1 MMMMVTTPQDQQ
13 RFTDAQRME
22 LRSYVQLAGEVIAQ
36 YWPMRTFIHHNPLH
50 GLESMPFDQAVK
62 RGALLFGGKE
72 YLDNDTFRSYVKGG
86 RIRAEDLR
94 AALEPLA
101 VEKAVTFAG
110 RVVSHLDVLC
120 ASMMHGITE
129 PCPQVIHAVPDD
141 GAGAFVSITSWLQ
154 TAVGIQDMGSPTPLT
169 SWPSLELPSRQTLGT
184 WCDWTVGTSIVEII
198 NREMVK
204 WCSVFLDEG
213 EASWSMPH
221 RDQTF
226 YRAWKSLAQHD
237 MTLGLVGVRE
247 AATKIRA
254 LPDRPEDAVLDS
266 LTSLRIPKRAWEE
279 YLSLHLAAMPGW
291 TGYIKWRGH
300 QSGYPW
306 QQQFPIDLVKYLA
319 VRLFYERELMA
330 RACHDQL
337 GIAANYEGIR
347 EYMDGNPHAY
357 WVRCEWVAGRLPKPA
372 AKQARRF
379 SRSKQGLDHS
389 AWEELGR
396 QQYAVH
402 LDQEVDE
409 WPKRAAHYLLRL
421 AGALSID
428 PAAIESTT
436 SSDVLTLLN
445 WFTGFPVS
453 QHGPRWLEA
462 LEASH
467 RRQALTDLAA
477 GARAVAARIPSV
489 DEEQSRPL
497 AQIVFCIDVRSEV
510 FRRHL
515 EHRGGYETLGLA
527 GFFGV
532 PLDYQPFS
540 AHHAVA
546 HCPVL
551 LKPKNQVR
559 EVPRSYHGALAQ
571 RHKTA
576 AQLSEAAHTLLHDL
590 KENVITPYV
599 MVEAIGWFFGLPLLG
614 KTLLPRWYHQA
625 GQWLRQ
631 LLMPPVATTLTVDKM
646 TREEAEDMIAAEQ
659 HALIRELV
667 RERFGLAG
675 AALSPALLEKI
686 RKKAIGQDG
695 INGETANIL
704 PCPPEV
710 EEAFYHELR
719 ECHRISPRGISDRL
733 ERVTQTGFSVTEQ
746 AYFVEAALRLMGLT
760 ANFARVVLFC
770 AHGSTSQNNPYESA
784 LDCGACGGNQGL
796 PNARIIAA
804 MANKPAVRELLQA
817 RGIKIPS
824 DTHFLAAQHDTTT
837 DRVRIIDLE
846 DVPATHRKDL
856 TRLMTDLEE
865 AGIQA
870 ALERGL
876 ALGMPAEPLERK
888 TARQLAWRRSQDWA
902 ETRPEWGLS
911 GNSLMVIGRRALTHT
926 ANLRGRA
933 FLHSYDSRQDASGIL
948 LETIMTAPLVVAQWI
963 NMEHYFS
970 TVDNEVYG
978 SGSKVY
984 HNVVGR
990 IGVMTGA
997 WSDLR
1002 IGLPAQTV
1010 FNGRTPYHD
1019 PMRLLTVIEAPRD
1032 RIGAII
1038 NRHLLL
1044 QQLFHQKW
1052 VGLVALDPRDGMF
1065 YHYDGIAGWRR
1076 GGQDDDRLDVASD
1089 EGNQD
1094 RRSGRAPE
1102 VCH

>member
-1 MMMMVTTPQDQQ
+1 MTVRTTQDSQ
-13 RFTDAQRME
+13 RLTDAQRME
-22 LRSYVQLAGEVIAQ
+22 LRSYVELAGEVIAQ

-50 GLESMPFDQAVK
+50 GLESLPFDQAVK
-62 RGALLFGGKE
+62 RGALLFAGRE
-72 YLDNDTFRSYVKGG
+72 YLDNDTFRSYIKRG
-86 RIRAEDLR
+86 RIRTEDLR
-94 AALEPLA
+94 TALEPLA
-101 VEKAVTFAG
+101 VDKAVAFAG
-110 RVVSHLDVLC
+110 RALSHLDILC
-120 ASMMHGITE
+120 ASMIHGITE
-129 PCPQVIHAVPDD
+129 LPADGSHAVDDD
-141 GAGAFVSITSWLQ
+141 GAGAFAGITSWLR
-154 TAVGIQDMGSPTPLT
+154 TTVEIQDMVLRTPLMP
-169 SWPSLELPSRQTLGT
+169 WPPLELPSRQTLGT
-184 WCDWTVGTSIVEII
+184 WCDRTVGTPIVETI

-221 RDQTF
+221 REQTF
-226 YRAWKSLAQHD
+226 YRAWKSLAQYD
-237 MTLGLVGVRE
+237 MTLGLIGIRD
-247 AATKIRA
+247 AAKKIRA

-266 LTSLRIPKRAWEE
+266 LTKLRIPKRAWEE

-291 TGYIKWRGH
+291 TGYIKWRAH
-300 QSGYPW
+300 QTGYPW

-319 VRLFYERELMA
+319 VRLFYERELVEA
-330 RACHDQL
+330 TCRDRL
-337 GIAANYEGIR
+337 GAAGNYDEIR
-347 EYMDGNPHAY
+347 EYMDCYPHGY
-357 WVRCEWVAGRLPKPA
+357 WVRCQWIAGHLPKPA
-372 AKQARRF
+372 AKQTRRLA
-379 SRSKQGLDHS
+379 RSKQGLDPS
-389 AWEELGR
+389 AWEVLGR
-396 QQYAVH
+396 QQYSIR
-402 LDQEVDE
+402 LDQDVRD
-409 WPKRAAHYLLRL
+409 WPARAAQYLLRL
-421 AGALSID
+421 ARVLSIN
-428 PAAIESTT
+428 PGAIAST
-436 SSDVLTLLN
+436 SPSDVRTVLTWLA
-445 WFTGFPVS
+445 GFPVS
-453 QHGPRWLEA
+453 QHGPRWLDAFEA
-462 LEASH
+462 NH
-467 RRQALTDLAA
+467 RRQALNDLAA
-477 GARAVAARIPSV
+477 GARAIAARTPSA
-489 DEEQSRPL
+489 DQEAQSRPL

-515 EHRGGYETLGLA
+515 EYRGGYETLGLA

-559 EVPRSYHGALAQ
+559 EVPRSYHGVLAQ

-576 AQLSEAAHTLLHDL
+576 ARLSEAAHTLLHDL

-599 MVEAIGWFFGLPLLG
+599 MVEALGWFFSLPLLG
-614 KTLLPRWYHQA
+614 KTLLPRWYHKA
-625 GQWLRQ
+625 GHWLKQ
-631 LLMPPVATTLTVDKM
+631 LLMPSVATTLTVDKI
-646 TREEAEDMIAAEQ
+646 TRDEAEDMIAAEQ

-667 RERFGLAG
+667 RERFGLGG

-695 INGETANIL
+695 INGETANLL
-704 PCPPEV
+704 PGPPEA
-710 EEAFYHELR
+710 EDAFYQELR
-719 ECHRISPRGISDRL
+719 GRHRISPRGISDRL
-733 ERVTQTGFSVTEQ
+733 ERLTQTGFSVTEQ

-760 ANFARVVLFC
+760 SNFARVILFC

-837 DRVRIIDLE
+837 DRVHIIDLE

-865 AGIQA
+865 VGIQA
-870 ALERGL
+870 AFERGL
-876 ALGMPAEPLERK
+876 ALGMPTGPVEK
-888 TARQLAWRRSQDWA
+888 TARQFAGRRSQDWA

-911 GNSLMVIGRRALTHT
+911 GNSLMVIGQRASTQ
-926 ANLRGRA
+926 AVNLRGRA
-933 FLHSYDSRQDASGIL
+933 FLHSYDYRQDASGKL

-970 TVDNEVYG
+970 TIDNEVYG

-984 HNVVGR
+984 HNVVSR

-1019 PMRLLTVIEAPRD
+1019 PIRLLTVIQAPRD

-1038 NRHLLL
+1038 NRHSLL
-1044 QQLFHQKW
+1044 QQLFHHGW
-1052 VGLVALDPRDGMF
+1052 AGLVAHDPRDGLF
-1065 YHYDGIAGWRR
+1065 YHYDGIAGWRQ

-1089 EGNQD
+1089 EGN
-1094 RRSGRAPE
+1094 
-1102 VCH
+1102 